1 MGYWDIVVPTA
12 TTNLITNPSGE
23 LNTTGWTAQGT
34 NTIARSSTQSFK
46 GDYSFLCTYQ
56 DNNTFARFALTF
68 PTVSVTYKYTAWVWV
83 PAAFD
88 GAGVT
93 LGIANLTGATATI
106 VSQWTEG
113 VDNTD
118 DWVFLETTIAMS
130 TDVTGDVSIETSS
143 VTAGKFIYVDAVQ
156 VEQQSTYTTYCDGD
170 QPGCKW
176 QGARHGSKSTRAI
189 TSWQGGLIKDLETDY
204 YFKVF
209 QNPGAGLTAV
219 QNNVSEYATIPGSL
233 HQNTKKLTR
242 RWALTGA
249 IQGSTFANLHARRK
263 SLIDLF
269 DPSRFGGSDPVLLR
283 YRGAA
288 TVKEIVAYYDGG
300 MEWNDPDHVNE
311 YTSIRLL
318 SSDPNFYS
326 VGDNSTALS
335 LYDSATFRT
344 IAAKISGAW
353 TELGPPNASGSYS
366 IVYDIAYFNAE
377 NVYVC
382 GNFTNFDN
390 IASADYIVKYNSVTG
405 VWSSITGSG
414 SADNA
419 IHTLAVSPNGDLY
432 AGGLFTTIN
441 GVACAKIAKYD
452 PSTGTWS
459 ALGTG
464 CNGTVWRLRWGY
476 ADLLYCAGEFT
487 TANGVTVNR
496 VATWNGTTFAAY
508 GSGTAGIGATAVY
521 DLLPDND
528 GNMYA
533 TGDFT
538 TLGGGGD
545 AQKIAKYTAS
555 AGSWAAISTGLDG
568 GGDEG
573 RVLCFLP
580 NGDLI
585 VGGNF
590 DTAGGVTVNNICR
603 YNGRGFFALSTG
615 VDDAVYSLSY
625 SVDDAK
631 LYAGGAFTSAGGLTL
646 GDRVAIWNG
655 SKWELVDIDLPGSPN
670 VWAIYTTGQDIWLG
684 FSTSGV
690 GYFSNPVT
698 VTNNG
703 NEPAYPVISIT
714 RTGGTSATLQ
724 AIINETTG
732 KKLLFN
738 TSLNI
743 GQTLEIDLH
752 PDKKAMRVY
761 GGNGIGAEDAGW
773 TMLPGSD
780 ITSFNI
786 VRGDNTISTFTSIA
800 GSPTFAGFIRFIDTF
815 GTLDG

>member
-56 DNNTFARFALTF
+56 DNNTFVRFALTF
-68 PTVSVTYKYTAWVWV
+68 PTVSVTYKFTAWVWV
-83 PAAFD
+83 PSDFD

-113 VDNTD
+113 VSNTNA
-118 DWVFLETTIAMS
+118 WVFLETTIAMS

-176 QGARHGSKSTRAI
+176 QGARHGSKSTRAN
-189 TSWQGGLIKDLETDY
+189 TSWQGGLIKDLESDY

-219 QNNVSEYATIPGSL
+219 QNNVSEYATILGSL

-288 TVKEIVAYYDGG
+288 TVKEITAYYDGG
-300 MEWNDPDHVNE
+300 LEWNDPDHVNE

-318 SSDPNFYS
+318 SNDPNYYS

-353 TELGPPNASGSYS
+353 SELGPPNASGTYAT
-366 IVYDIAYFNAE
+366 ITDIAYFNAE
-377 NVYVC
+377 NIYVA
-382 GNFTNFDN
+382 GNFSNMDN
-390 IASADYIVKYNSVTG
+390 IATADYIAKYNSVTG
-405 VWSSITGSG
+405 AWSSITAGG
-414 SADNA
+414 AADG
-419 IHTLAVSPNGDLY
+419 IVYGLAVSPNGDLY
-432 AGGLFTTIN
+432 AGGAFLNIG
-441 GVACAKIAKYD
+441 GVAANRIAKYD
-452 PSTGTWS
+452 PAAGTWS

-464 CNGTVWRLRWGY
+464 CSSQVNKLHWGY
-476 ADLLYCAGEFT
+476 GDLLYAVGLFS
-487 TANGVTVNR
+487 TANGVTVNK
-496 VATWNGTTFAAY
+496 VAAWNGTTFVAY
-508 GSGTAGIGATAVY
+508 GSGTPGIGATSVKDIAITSDG
-521 DLLPDND
+521 DL
-528 GNMYA
+528 YVI
-533 TGDFT
+533 GDFT
-538 TLGGGGD
+538 TLGGGG
-545 AQKIAKYTAS
+545 AANYIAKYTAT
-555 AGSWAAISTGLDG
+555 AGTWAAISSGLDAAGERCILLPNNDVIFG
-568 GGDEG
+568 GG
-573 RVLCFLP
+573 FT
-580 NGDLI
+580 
-585 VGGNF
+585 
-590 DTAGGVTVNNICR
+590 TAGGVSAVGIVR
-603 YNGRGFFALSTG
+603 YNGRGFFALSSGVTG
-615 VDDAVYSLSY
+615 GSVYALSY
-625 SVDDAK
+625 SVQDAK
-631 LYAGGAFTSAGGLTL
+631 LYVGGAFTSAGGLTL
-646 GDRVAIWNG
+646 ADRVAVWNG
-655 SKWELVDIDLPGSPN
+655 SKWELVDIDLPGTPD
-670 VWAIYTTGQDIWLG
+670 VTAIYTTGQDIWLG
-684 FSTSGV
+684 FSTSGT

-698 VTNNG
+698 VTNAG
-703 NEPAYPVISIT
+703 NEPAYPIISIT

-732 KKLLFN
+732 KRLLFN

-752 PDKKAMRVY
+752 PAKKAMRVY

-786 VRGDNTISTFTSIA
+786 VRGDNIISTFTSIG
-800 GSPTFAGFIRFIDTF
+800 GSPTLTGFIRFVDTF